1 MSGQEQRRRV
11 SEILD
16 CLSHNRAVP
25 RTHAGTVVHHGEVV
39 RIIEAALRESTHYP
53 GDVKPEDLGDGVVIQ
68 KVGDWKYFVHERSEV
83 GVGRFSA
90 LSKHFHLTLR
100 GAVSRFIKH
109 YRLSCKAY
117 GLRLRRW
124 G

>member
-1 MSGQEQRRRV
+1 MRAPSSVMETSSGSSKRPFV
-11 SEILD
+11 
-16 CLSHNRAVP
+16 
-25 RTHAGTVVHHGEVV
+25 
-39 RIIEAALRESTHYP
+39 ESPYYP

-68 KVGDWKYFVHERSEV
+68 KAGDWKYFVHERSEV
-83 GVGRFSA
+83 GVGRFSP
-90 LSKHFHLTLR
+90 LSRSFHLTLR
-100 GAVSRFIKH
+100 GAVRRFIKH

>member
-1 MSGQEQRRRV
+1 MPGQDQRRIV
-11 SEILD
+11 AEILD
-16 CLSHNRAVP
+16 CLSHNRSVP
-25 RTHAGTVVHHGEVV
+25 RSSAGAVVRYGEVV
-39 RIIEAALRESTHYP
+39 GIIEAALRESPYYP
-53 GDVKPEDLGDGVVIQ
+53 GDVRPEDLGDGVVIQ

-83 GVGRFSA
+83 GVGRFSP
-90 LSKHFHLTLR
+90 LSRSFHLTLS
-100 GAVSRFIKH
+100 GAVRRFIKH